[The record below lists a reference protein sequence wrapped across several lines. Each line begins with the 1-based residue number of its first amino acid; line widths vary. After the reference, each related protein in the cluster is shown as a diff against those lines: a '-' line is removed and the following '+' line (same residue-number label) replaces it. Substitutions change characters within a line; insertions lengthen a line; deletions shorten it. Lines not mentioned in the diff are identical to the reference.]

1 MRGVLVIVGRPNTG
15 KSTLFNRVVG
25 GQAAIVE
32 EVPGVTRDRNYM
44 EARWE
49 GQRFIVV
56 DTGGFYPEGDMEIE
70 KQVREQALFAV
81 EEADLVVHL
90 LDGKAGLT
98 PLDAELSG
106 LLRASGKR
114 FLHVVNKIDGPSKLD
129 RLYDF
134 YGLGPEDL
142 IPVSARTGYNFEE
155 LMDKAVSLLPPRV
168 EEPLDYP
175 KVAVIGRPNTGKST
189 LVNSLL
195 GKRRMI
201 VSPVSGTTRDAID
214 SLCAYDG
221 RKYLLMDTAG
231 IRRKARAYP
240 IERFAML
247 RALKSIERAD
257 VCLVVLDAPEGI
269 TADDQKVAGMALNSG
284 KGAIFLLNKWDMTK
298 EPEEAFKRLGK
309 EMERKLWFFPHAPF
323 LTISA
328 LERKRVTKVF
338 PMIDGVMRE
347 RKKTVAEAPLTAIL
361 GEAALP
367 PLYKGRKL
375 RLFALKQVG
384 TEPPAFAVFLDRP
397 EGLKD
402 DYLRHLERLI
412 REKFGFN
419 GTPIRIL
426 RKTK

>member
-1 MRGVLVIVGRPNTG
+1 
-15 KSTLFNRVVG
+15 
-25 GQAAIVE
+25 
-32 EVPGVTRDRNYM
+32 
-44 EARWE
+44 
-49 GQRFIVV
+49 
-56 DTGGFYPEGDMEIE
+56 
-70 KQVREQALFAV
+70 
-81 EEADLVVHL
+81 
-90 LDGKAGLT
+90 LDS
-98 PLDAELSG
+98 ELSE

-114 FLHVVNKIDGPSKLD
+114 VLHVVNKIDGPSKLE

-142 IPVSARTGYNFEE
+142 IPVSASTGYNFEE

-168 EEPLDYP
+168 EQPLDYP
-175 KVAVIGRPNTGKST
+175 KVAVVGRPNTGKST

-195 GKRRMI
+195 GKRKMI
-201 VSPVSGTTRDAID
+201 VSPVPGTTRDAVD
-214 SLCAYDG
+214 SLCAYYG
-221 RKYLLMDTAG
+221 RKYLLIDTAG

-247 RALKSIERAD
+247 RAMRSIERAD

-284 KGAIFLLNKWDMTK
+284 KGAIFLLNKWDMTR

-328 LERKRVTKVF
+328 LQRKRITKVF
-338 PMIDGVMRE
+338 PMIDGVMKE
-347 RKKTVAEAPLTAIL
+347 RKKTIPEAALKAIL

-367 PLYKGRKL
+367 PLHRGRKL
-375 RLFALKQVG
+375 RLFALRQVG
-384 TEPPAFAVFLDRP
+384 TEPPAFAVFADRP

-419 GTPIRIL
+419 GTPVRIL
-426 RKTK
+426 RKTGR